1 MRSLTLPPVSKG
13 DPLVALNTIVPW
25 AIFRTTLESMR
36 NEGRDPRKG
45 GRPPHDQRK
54 SPRDDAVRM
63 FKVLVLRELYALS
76 DEQVE
81 YPIADRLSFQRF
93 LGIDLTQDA
102 PDYTAIWRCRERL
115 GPERMKALFEELGA
129 FIDVAGFEARK
140 GQMLDTSLVQK
151 PKTRK
156 PAEPK
161 DGEPALTRQQAA
173 HRDGEARWTAKN
185 GRSYFGYKNH
195 LNADV
200 AHGFIRDYAVTP
212 AATHDSQ
219 ALPELLDIT
228 QGGQPLY
235 ADSAYRSAA
244 TARRC
249 KDHRLIHRVI
259 PWGLPLVVHK
269 AQRNRPLTAAQKR
282 TNHRWARTRAR
293 VEHVFARI
301 DLFRKGRLLRG
312 TGLARTTVVIGPINF
327 AHNLR
332 RLATPSRLTE
342 KAHIATA
349 LAAASLCCS
358 QRVRPSAANRP
369 RNSTAGVGGQP
380 GMRTSTGSTFSTA
393 PRLA

>member
-1 MRSLTLPPVSKG
+1 MTARPLGLFDQEIRQRKLQALG
-13 DPLVALNTIVPW
+13 DPLVELDRIVPW
-25 AIFRTTLESMR
+25 GMFHETLETMR
-36 NEGRDPRKG
+36 TAGRDPRKG

-81 YPIADRLSFQRF
+81 YQTADRLSFQRF

-102 PDYTAIWRCRERL
+102 LDYTALWRFRERL
-115 GPERMKALFEELGA
+115 GPERMKALFEDLGA
-129 FIDVAGFEARK
+129 YIDLAGFEARK
-140 GQMLDTSLVQK
+140 GQMLDASLVQK

-156 PAEPK
+156 PVEPG

-173 HRDGEARWTAKN
+173 HRDTDANWTQKHD
-185 GRSYFGYKNH
+185 RSWFGYKNH
-195 LNADV
+195 INADV
-200 AHGFIRDYAVTP
+200 EHGFIRDDAVTP

-228 QGGQPLY
+228 QRGQPLY

-249 KDHRLIHRVI
+249 KDHGLIHRVI

-269 AQRNRPLTAAQKR
+269 AQRNRPLTAAQKH
-282 TNHRWARTRAR
+282 TNHRWAKTRAR

-301 DLFRKGRLLRG
+301 DLFRKGRLLRC
-312 TGLARTTVVIGPINF
+312 TGLAFAAVVIGLINF

-332 RLATPSRLTE
+332 RLATMHRQ
-342 KAHIATA
+342 A
-349 LAAASLCCS
+349 LAQAS
-358 QRVRPSAANRP
+358 
-369 RNSTAGVGGQP
+369 G
-380 GMRTSTGSTFSTA
+380 
-393 PRLA
+393 